1 MFFFQ
6 YKLLFYYVVW
16 EPLGFGRR
24 DGFAGI
30 VLNISFFNATEEV
43 GTFLSEEQIFFDF
56 PSFFPY
62 DKT

>member
-6 YKLLFYYVVW
+6 YKLLVNCVIW
-16 EPLGFGRR
+16 EPFVFQR
-24 DGFAGI
+24 DGFAVI
-30 VLNISFFNATEEV
+30 VLNISFFDATEEG